1 MVSSLKLTLIT
12 FNKLKLKCTAGVG
25 VLPTFFNLGI
35 QFLEYWRL
43 LACRVPGP
51 GGHGAVE
58 AMLVV
63 RDHVIT
69 YFLAVRLTVESW
81 VAVNVAS

>member
-58 AMLVV
+58 VMLVV
-63 RDHVIT
+63 RAYVIT
-69 YFLAVRLTVESW
+69 YT
-81 VAVNVAS
+81 